1 MKTIAINALYIFAIV
16 LVTLS
21 VTNVIDWAWWE
32 VMLALM
38 LFWAAPSL
46 IMAMW
51 FFVLIVLCWLITLGS
66 DE

>member
-1 MKTIAINALYIFAIV
+1 MKTITINALDIFAIV

-32 VMLALM
+32 VMLALL

-46 IMAMW
+46 LMALW
-51 FFVLIVLCWLITLGS
+51 FFVLIFLCLVITLGS
-66 DE
+66 EE